1 MAPAALLAEE
11 RVMRGVP
18 RELSTRR
25 PDGMVASSR
34 AADWP
39 PARRAFTATGTLSDR
54 TTEDPV
60 QFALGSWQLHLRR
73 RMSDEP
79 PPAKAAWARLLERS
93 YDTIGYLEQ
102 NVSPRLA
109 LECFLLECRRAS

>member
-11 RVMRGVP
+11 RVVRGVP

-39 PARRAFTATGTLSDR
+39 PSRRAFTATGTLLVGLAWLVRVLDGGTGDAARADHGPAAHDLERDR
-54 TTEDPV
+54 ARRGVPRRDRGRRARRRRGHPP
-60 QFALGSWQLHLRR
+60 LHLR
-73 RMSDEP
+73 
-79 PPAKAAWARLLERS
+79 
-93 YDTIGYLEQ
+93 
-102 NVSPRLA
+102 
-109 LECFLLECRRAS
+109 